1 MLCPSFVWGI
11 IHPMS
16 QEDLA
21 IIIVTWNVRD
31 LALDCLE
38 SVLQELERGDLRGEV
53 WVTDNASADGTAK
66 AIRGQ
71 FPDVQ
76 LLEPGENLG
85 FAGGNNL
92 ALRQIGFPDGRDT
105 PPAVLLLNPDTLV
118 RPGALPEL
126 VARGLARAD
135 VGLAGARLV
144 YGDGSFQHSAF
155 RFPGLMQLII
165 DLFPVPGRLYESRL
179 NGRYP
184 RARYA
189 GKEPFEIDHPLGAAF
204 LVRGEVIRQVGLMD
218 EGYHLYCE
226 EIDWAMRIR
235 AAGWRAVC
243 VPTAEIVHYEG
254 QSTRQVR
261 PESIVR
267 LWTARLRLYGKHH
280 GPLKNALARMMIR
293 AGMRRAIRRTKQDAQ
308 FDEAAKEA
316 LVGAYQTV
324 LDAVR

>member
-21 IIIVTWNVRD
+21 IIIVTWNVRE

-38 SVLQELERGDLRGEV
+38 SVFQELERGGLRGTV
-53 WVTDNASADGTAK
+53 WVTDNASADGTAE
-66 AIRGQ
+66 AIRER
-71 FPDVQ
+71 FPEVRV
-76 LLEPGENLG
+76 LEPGENLG

-92 ALRQIGFPDGRDT
+92 ALRQMGFPDGRDT

-118 RPGALPEL
+118 RPGALREL
-126 VARGLARAD
+126 LTRGLARPD

-144 YGDGSFQHSAF
+144 YGDGAFQHSAF
-155 RFPGLMQLII
+155 GFPGLAQLII

-184 RARYA
+184 RALYA
-189 GKEPFEIDHPLGAAF
+189 GKEPFEVDHPLGAAF
-204 LVRGEVIRQVGLMD
+204 LVRGEAIRGVGLMD

-226 EIDWAMRIR
+226 EIDWAMRIH

-254 QSTRQVR
+254 QSTRQAR

-267 LWTARLRLYGKHH
+267 LWTARLRLYGRHY
-280 GPLKNALARMMIR
+280 GPLRNRIARFVMR
-293 AGMRRAIRRTKQDAQ
+293 AGMRRVIRQTEGSTRL
-308 FDEAAKEA
+308 DEAARAA
-316 LVGAYQTV
+316 LVEAYQTV
-324 LDAVR
+324 LDVAR